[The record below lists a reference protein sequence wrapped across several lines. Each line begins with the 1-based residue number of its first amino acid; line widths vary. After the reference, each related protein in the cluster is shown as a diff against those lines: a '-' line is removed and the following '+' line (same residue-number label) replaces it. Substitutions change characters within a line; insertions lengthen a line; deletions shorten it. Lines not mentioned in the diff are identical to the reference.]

1 MPPPPPIF
9 TNPFPLVL
17 SQEEEEELELAL
29 LERQSQFSTSPF
41 DQPPNWVI
49 SNHSQDSQTSS
60 LDQTIDIE
68 FAFSFDKG
76 RKSSLVV
83 EEEEPETKPISTPSS
98 SFQSTT
104 TSLDSLEKFQDD
116 PILPDTIENR
126 RPVSLFS
133 IVTKPN
139 QETSS
144 KLFDLKTNLDH
155 ETRSI
160 VFSGRKSLG
169 SENKGKEKGEI
180 FRKGREEMNHGRQKR
195 G

>member
-1 MPPPPPIF
+1 MIDHASSVLKDGTCLLTCFFSTLYSPPTGSYLPLPLTMPPPPPIF

-126 RPVSLFS
+126 RPVSLFQLSPNRIKRLVQSYS
-133 IVTKPN
+133 I
-139 QETSS
+139 
-144 KLFDLKTNLDH
+144 
-155 ETRSI
+155 
-160 VFSGRKSLG
+160 
-169 SENKGKEKGEI
+169 
-180 FRKGREEMNHGRQKR
+180 
-195 G
+195 